1 MTSFP
6 GESPLQIALLTI
18 SNRHTLET
26 DDTGMWLNNALQ
38 QQGHQ
43 LYQRGIVK
51 EDLYQIRAAVSSLI
65 ADAVAQ
71 VILLAG
77 GTGFHAK
84 NCTVEAVTPLF
95 DREIPGF
102 GELFRTLSYQKIG
115 SAALQ
120 SGAIAG
126 IANQKLIFAIPGSVD
141 AAHLAADQIIWPQLI
156 AHTKPCNFTSLL
168 RRGSPCGTSAVKGT
182 KDD

>member
-84 NCTVEAVTPLF
+84 NCTVEAVTP
-95 DREIPGF
+95 
-102 GELFRTLSYQKIG
+102 
-115 SAALQ
+115 
-120 SGAIAG
+120 
-126 IANQKLIFAIPGSVD
+126 
-141 AAHLAADQIIWPQLI
+141 
-156 AHTKPCNFTSLL
+156 
-168 RRGSPCGTSAVKGT
+168 
-182 KDD
+182 

>member
-6 GESPLQIALLTI
+6 GESPLQIALLSI
-18 SNRHTLET
+18 SNRHNLET
-26 DDTGMWLNNALQ
+26 DDTGVWLSNALQ

-51 EDLYQIRAAVSSLI
+51 EDLYQIRAAVSALI
-65 ADAVAQ
+65 ADAVSQ
-71 VILLAG
+71 VILLTG

-84 NCTVEAVTPLF
+84 NCTVAAVTPLF

-126 IANQKLIFAIPGSVD
+126 IANQKLIFAMPGSVD
-141 AAHLAADQIIWPQLI
+141 AAQLATEQIIWPQLI

-168 RRGSPCGTSAVKGT
+168 RRGSPCDATAVKGT

>member
-6 GESPLQIALLTI
+6 GELPLQLSVLTV
-18 SNRHTLET
+18 SNRHTVDT
-26 DDTGMWLNNALQ
+26 DDTGIWLVNALQ

-43 LYQRGIVK
+43 LNQRCIA
-51 EDLYQIRAAVSSLI
+51 EENIYQIRAAVSALI
-65 ADAVAQ
+65 ADVQTQ
-71 VILLAG
+71 VILLCG

-84 NCTVEAVTPLF
+84 NCTVEAIAPLF

-126 IANQKLIFAIPGSVD
+126 IANQKLIFAMPGSVD
-141 AAHLAADQIIWPQLI
+141 AAQLAADQIIWPQLI

-168 RRGSPCGTSAVKGT
+168 RRGSACSASAVTGT
-182 KDD
+182 KYD